1 MRSRLGT
8 DIHNSLKLLCP
19 ELVSWRTCRSLAS
32 LKQASLKPTLS
43 KVLLHIVLTL
53 ADSPNLFLV
62 EQFCFIYMFCSNKM
76 VYRKSFCLGFIISGD
91 SNDILVFET
100 QEESDTLQLLRMTSL
115 PSVYVCVCM
124 CMCVCVCVCVC
135 NKWEDGSENF

>member
-1 MRSRLGT
+1 
-8 DIHNSLKLLCP
+8 
-19 ELVSWRTCRSLAS
+19 
-32 LKQASLKPTLS
+32 
-43 KVLLHIVLTL
+43 
-53 ADSPNLFLV
+53 
-62 EQFCFIYMFCSNKM
+62 MFCSNKM